1 MPSGEGKA
9 FDQTANSVPEDW
21 EGSSK
26 TREGNSKSREGR
38 DKTERGERERGEITR
53 DQGAG
58 GRLRMFSVR
67 HKTGRKEAFIF
78 FKKSLEAIFNKSV
91 HCTLHQPETFSTRLA

>member
-26 TREGNSKSREGR
+26 TREGR
-38 DKTERGERERGEITR
+38 DKRGKGESERERGEITR

-58 GRLRMFSVR
+58 GRLHMFSVR
-67 HKTGRKEAFIF
+67 HKTGRKEVFIF
-78 FKKSLEAIFNKSV
+78 LKSLEAIFNK
-91 HCTLHQPETFSTRLA
+91 CTLYTTPTGDI